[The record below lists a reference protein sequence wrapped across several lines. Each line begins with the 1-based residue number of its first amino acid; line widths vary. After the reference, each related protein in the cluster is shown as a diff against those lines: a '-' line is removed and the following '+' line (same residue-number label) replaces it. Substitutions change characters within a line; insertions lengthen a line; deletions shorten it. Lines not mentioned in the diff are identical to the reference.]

1 MDGKGGRVVPRDMQN
16 PIQLAQQDRVN
27 AIDQFFRDRNIGH
40 VAGDQVTTITIPGTF
55 PDMNRIIA
63 ASKKHWSEYA
73 KFKRTHTDLVVAA
86 VKNRH
91 EPIADYP
98 VWLAFDWYCKDRRI
112 DPDNIAAAKKMIID
126 GLVVGGI
133 LAGDGW
139 NHICG
144 LSDTFHIDRR
154 NTRVMVSLMAASHIH
169 PKPLKF

>member
-1 MDGKGGRVVPRDMQN
+1 MGGKGGRVVPRDMQN

-91 EPIADYP
+91 EPITDYP

-126 GLVVGGI
+126 G
-133 LAGDGW
+133 W

-154 NTRVMVSLMAASHIH
+154 NTRVTVSLMAASHIH